1 MQPGIQMLFAQSSA
15 KARLVAGFEA
25 GLFSVVIHRSAIRAL
40 TKGLLLSFNRNWL
53 FPAQLKTPQFV
64 RKKTFRVL
72 QRKLKQKINQSFQK
86 ALSSKARLSKILAKI
101 LNPVFVYC
109 EKDGRA

>member
-1 MQPGIQMLFAQSSA
+1 MQPGFQMLFAQSSA
-15 KARLVAGFEA
+15 KAQLVAGFEA

-64 RKKTFRVL
+64 RKKNFSCPST
-72 QRKLKQKINQSFQK
+72 KIE
-86 ALSSKARLSKILAKI
+86 AK
-101 LNPVFVYC
+101 N
-109 EKDGRA
+109 